1 MGALFGVLG
10 RAGRD
15 IMSPVLLLEPPMN
28 HQISSPPEPAVFRP
42 PVGLPALQVTLQLAV
57 HHHNFGQLHEAARLY
72 CEVLHSQ
79 PDHAAASHN
88 LGLLMLQLG
97 VPEAALAHLEAALAQ
112 KPESQRYWL
121 SYIEALNQLGQSAL
135 ARQMLTLGQQ
145 HGLDGD
151 EVETLANA
159 LAPSRSAGRSRSRC
173 LVQRRR
179 LETRGKI
186 YH

>member
-1 MGALFGVLG
+1 
-10 RAGRD
+10 
-15 IMSPVLLLEPPMN
+15 MN

-42 PVGLPALQVTLQLAV
+42 AAGLPALQVTLQLAV

-72 CEVLHSQ
+72 CEVLRSQ
-79 PDHAAASHN
+79 PTHAAASHN

-121 SYIEALNQLGQSAL
+121 SYIDALDRLGQTAL

-151 EVETLANA
+151 EVEA
-159 LAPSRSAGRSRSRC
+159 LADALASSRVTGGSRSRC
-173 LVQRRR
+173 SVQRRR
-179 LETRGKI
+179 LAARRKSCR
-186 YH
+186 